1 VLLPGIAGELPNKK
15 LLCGL
20 IGRLFFYL
28 SNFFADAVNE

>member
-1 VLLPGIAGELPNKK
+1 LFQARIVYLR
-15 LLCGL
+15 L